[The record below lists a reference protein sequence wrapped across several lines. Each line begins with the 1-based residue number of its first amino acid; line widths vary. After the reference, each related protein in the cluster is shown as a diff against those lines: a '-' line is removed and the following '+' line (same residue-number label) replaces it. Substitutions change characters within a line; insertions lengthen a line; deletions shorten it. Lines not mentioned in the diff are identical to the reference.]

1 MCSWLFAIVQYTT
14 EIRSDDV
21 AWGISGVSVYSD
33 LGSTHAV
40 TPTDHNEPV
49 VIGSVVCF
57 EESLSNFCQIWEIFV
72 IAQSI
77 SFKQSKKWS

>member
-1 MCSWLFAIVQYTT
+1 MMLLGELV
-14 EIRSDDV
+14 
-21 AWGISGVSVYSD
+21 GSVYSD

-57 EESLSNFCQIWEIFV
+57 KESLSNFSQIWEIFV
-72 IAQSI
+72 HYPVNIFQAV
-77 SFKQSKKWS
+77 KKWS